1 MKDLMKDIFPF
12 DEDNVIEL
20 KLRLY
25 SHGHNRSSI
34 TLYAAIQFNGS
45 DITLNTSLENKI
57 KRNMPNMFKKKDI
70 SIEKATVRGMQIEVT
85 KQDLFFQRYT
95 TNGNST
101 ICSANLNSLSYIIGN
116 SDAHYYRLSENAKF
130 LKGYLSQL
138 VVKNDLV
145 VGVEPCKHSFS
156 IYNSNKYVLFQF
168 AGKVFM
174 KTENGSDP
182 KLFLTIAS
190 FFSCSPIEIL
200 MYNNNG
206 QVCLNKSQYKICLNR
221 KVDNQHLT
229 YLFCNGKCLDYFT
242 DFLEQLSNISKPSDF
257 DILRLYIEYYV
268 RAEYLDDISKLI
280 LYTSILAKF
289 SNVEKGQDTD
299 KAISHFLKSN
309 NLSFEKINCSI
320 TGENIKTSEGKPI
333 DNFVKLRNFIIHQLG
348 NQKAENF
355 LRTSNMLFNLK
366 MAITIIIL
374 KKLGISDV
382 HFDKNFHKISIF
394 DDSYPESE
402 SLKNLFTR

>member
-34 TLYAAIQFNGS
+34 TLYAAIKFNGS
-45 DITLNTSLENKI
+45 DITLNTSIENKF

-101 ICSANLNSLSYIIGN
+101 ICSANLNSLSYKIDN

-130 LKGYLSQL
+130 LEGYLSQL

-145 VGVEPCKHSFS
+145 VGVEPCKLSFP
-156 IYNSNKYVLFQF
+156 IYKSNKYVLFQF
-168 AGKVFM
+168 AGKVFL
-174 KTENGSDP
+174 KTESGSDP

-200 MYNNNG
+200 MDNNNG
-206 QVCLNKSQYKICLNR
+206 QVCLKEPHYKICLNR
-221 KVDNQHLT
+221 KIDNQHLT
-229 YLFCNGKCLDYFT
+229 YLFGNGKCLDYFT
-242 DFLEQLSNISKPSDF
+242 DFLEQLSNISKPPDF
-257 DILRLYIEYYV
+257 DNLRLYIEYYV
-268 RAEYLDDISKLI
+268 RAEYLDEISKL
-280 LYTSILAKF
+280 
-289 SNVEKGQDTD
+289 V
-299 KAISHFLKSN
+299 
-309 NLSFEKINCSI
+309 
-320 TGENIKTSEGKPI
+320 
-333 DNFVKLRNFIIHQLG
+333 
-348 NQKAENF
+348 
-355 LRTSNMLFNLK
+355 
-366 MAITIIIL
+366 
-374 KKLGISDV
+374 
-382 HFDKNFHKISIF
+382 
-394 DDSYPESE
+394 
-402 SLKNLFTR
+402 

>member
-1 MKDLMKDIFPF
+1 
-12 DEDNVIEL
+12 
-20 KLRLY
+20 
-25 SHGHNRSSI
+25 
-34 TLYAAIQFNGS
+34 
-45 DITLNTSLENKI
+45 
-57 KRNMPNMFKKKDI
+57 
-70 SIEKATVRGMQIEVT
+70 MQIKVT

-95 TNGNST
+95 NNGNST

-130 LKGYLSQL
+130 LEGYLSQL
-138 VVKNDLV
+138 VVKNDVV
-145 VGVEPCKHSFS
+145 VGAEPCKLSFS
-156 IYNSNKYVLFQF
+156 IYNSNKYVLFEF
-168 AGKVFM
+168 AGKVFL
-174 KTENGSDP
+174 KTESGSDP
-182 KLFLTIAS
+182 KIFLTIAS

-200 MYNNNG
+200 MDNNNG
-206 QVCLNKSQYKICLNR
+206 QVCLNESQYKICLNK

-257 DILRLYIEYYV
+257 DNLRLYIEYYV
-268 RAEYLDDISKLI
+268 RSEYLDEISKLV

-289 SNVEKGQDTD
+289 SNVKQGQDTD
-299 KAISHFLKSN
+299 KAIRQFLKSN
-309 NLSFEKINCSI
+309 HLSFEKINCGI
-320 TGENIKTSEGKPI
+320 TGAKIKNSKGKPI

-348 NQKAENF
+348 NQSAENF
-355 LRTSNMLFNLK
+355 LRDSNMLFNLK

-374 KKLGISDV
+374 KKLGICDV
-382 HFDKNFHKISIF
+382 HFDKYFHEISIF